1 MIITK
6 LIGEPGNRMFQY
18 AAARSL
24 SIVKQTGFKMDVS
37 GFESVKPPYTL
48 SRYELNS
55 FSIIENFADNKEIRR
70 FTEKSFLHILTE
82 KLFPI
87 SPDNIYYLHRK
98 SGVFRWLQKLIM
110 KMQNS
115 GCLIL

>member
-48 SRYELNS
+48 
-55 FSIIENFADNKEIRR
+55 F
-70 FTEKSFLHILTE
+70 
-82 KLFPI
+82 
-87 SPDNIYYLHRK
+87 YL
-98 SGVFRWLQKLIM
+98 
-110 KMQNS
+110 
-115 GCLIL
+115 